1 MKNYLF
7 KKNKNNLIKITLVLF
22 LLSISA
28 LWVKSENTNI
38 YQVLSPNKELPI
50 YSVDRQDKKVSIS
63 FDAAWGDKF
72 TREILDILD
81 EHNVKTTFFL
91 VEFWVEKYPDL
102 VKEIDARGHEI
113 GNHSSNHPYMS
124 KLNDIQIIDEL
135 ERTEDKVYELIGK
148 RTTLFRPPF
157 GDYNDRLIN
166 VCKENGYHVIQWN
179 IDSLDWKER
188 GVQPVVDR
196 VIKNVDD
203 GSIILFHNNA
213 KYVTEYLP
221 IVLKELKN
229 KGYEVTPISKLIY
242 KDDYYIDHEGRQF
255 KK

>member
-1 MKNYLF
+1 MKNYF
-7 KKNKNNLIKITLVLF
+7 RKNNSLVIILVLF

-28 LWVKSENTNI
+28 LWIKSESSNI
-38 YQVLSPNKELPI
+38 YQVFSPNKELPI
-50 YSVDRQDKKVSIS
+50 YSVDTEEKKVAIS

-81 EHNVKTTFFL
+81 EYDVKTTFFL
-91 VEFWVEKYPDL
+91 VEFWVEKYPEL

-113 GNHSSNHPYMS
+113 GNHSSSHPYMS
-124 KLNDIQIIDEL
+124 KLNDIQIVDEL
-135 ERTEDKVYELIGK
+135 KKTEDKVNELIGK
-148 RTTLFRPPF
+148 RTSLFRPPF
-157 GDYNDRLIN
+157 GDYNDRLIK
-166 VCKENGYHVIQWN
+166 VCRENGYHVIQWN

-196 VIKNVDD
+196 VIKNVDN

-213 KYVTEYLP
+213 KYVTGYLP
-221 IVLKELKN
+221 IVLKELKD
-229 KGYEVTPISKLIY
+229 KGYEIIPISELIY
-242 KDDYYIDHEGRQF
+242 QEDYYIDHEGRQY